1 MEHKHAYCI
10 MAHNNW
16 HQLQRLID
24 LLDDPRNDI
33 YLHIDIKS
41 LADYH
46 QYGGV
51 KTKASKLHLLDTH
64 FNVAWGNIVLSDT
77 EVKLFETA
85 IGMGVNY
92 RYIHLISGCDLPLRN
107 QDEMHAFFDHRDEEF
122 LDVQDTHKFEKRIK
136 YYHFFTRSMRKSV
149 LMNFLRRLLLIPQL
163 LFVNRLKDAPL
174 QYAYGSEWCSLTPKA
189 VRELVT
195 QFHQYRYMFEKS
207 TSGDELY
214 KQMILTTP
222 GKDFK
227 IAKEGNLRFVI
238 FDHKQLSPRTL
249 SMREYP
255 DIMQS
260 GCMFARKFEEGT
272 EAYEK
277 IYQQVS
283 AHKCNLV

>member
-1 MEHKHAYCI
+1 
-10 MAHNNW
+10 
-16 HQLQRLID
+16 
-24 LLDDPRNDI
+24 
-33 YLHIDIKS
+33 
-41 LADYH
+41 
-46 QYGGV
+46 
-51 KTKASKLHLLDTH
+51 
-64 FNVAWGNIVLSDT
+64 
-77 EVKLFETA
+77 
-85 IGMGVNY
+85 
-92 RYIHLISGCDLPLRN
+92 
-107 QDEMHAFFDHRDEEF
+107 MHAFFDRRDEEF
-122 LDVQDTHKFEKRIK
+122 LDVQDTHAFEKRIK
-136 YYHFFTRSMRKSV
+136 YYHFFTRSMRKSA

-163 LFVNRLKDAPL
+163 LFVNRLKNAPL

-214 KQMILTTP
+214 KQMILTAPDTN
-222 GKDFK
+222 FK

-260 GCMFARKFEEGT
+260 GCMFARKFQEGT

-277 IYQQVS
+277 IYQQVR
-283 AHKCNLV
+283 AHQG